1 MAFYKEIIKILLEKI
16 NLKDI
21 KTMIDGI
28 LGRETT
34 PVQVEEDRDLTIEEM
49 LDLLDYSKF
58 TKPLFVSGYDPNR
71 KTIILLDDLVPTK
84 FLYEIAMED
93 IDKSTNTVFLE
104 KFNVIYFF
112 GKNIGFSFI
121 DFLRTTDI
129 KIDYAILDITI
140 NTYTRV
146 KNTTLDLDGVDLAI
160 EINKKYPNCTIL
172 FNSAHTMNPR
182 NPTVSNFMGK
192 FKKHF
197 GIGLES
203 QSIDKMSNISL
214 ALKKLLRKEYE

>member
-1 MAFYKEIIKILLEKI
+1 MAFYKEILKILLEKI

-21 KTMIDGI
+21 KTKIDGI
-28 LGRETT
+28 LGSDAT
-34 PVQVEEDRDLTIEEM
+34 PVQVEDERDLTVEEM

-58 TKPLFVSGYDPNR
+58 TKPLFVNSYDPNR

-160 EINKKYPNCTIL
+160 EINKKYPDCTIL